1 MENKYY
7 AFDSKG
13 LLTTLS
19 ATPKLFKEA
28 IQKNDWSENSDR
40 NIIPRLMFG
49 EYPQDIQFPVEFIVQ
64 DGRLLRNI
72 LEIRYPSAFLV
83 SRHLADIFK
92 SNDITGWKSYDICIE
107 KKNGEQID
115 GFCGFSVIGR
125 NQRIN
130 NNSEAIPDF
139 FRLHDEWLWIICSQ
153 KVVDVLCRNKIMDFT
168 TELITKDNHHLFDPI
183 VFPK

>member
-64 DGRLLRNI
+64 DGRLLRTV
-72 LEIRYPSAFLV
+72 LEIRYPSAF
-83 SRHLADIFK
+83 
-92 SNDITGWKSYDICIE
+92 
-107 KKNGEQID
+107 
-115 GFCGFSVIGR
+115 SVIGR
-125 NQRIN
+125 NQRTN

-168 TELITKDNHHLFDPI
+168 TEFITKDNHHLFDPI